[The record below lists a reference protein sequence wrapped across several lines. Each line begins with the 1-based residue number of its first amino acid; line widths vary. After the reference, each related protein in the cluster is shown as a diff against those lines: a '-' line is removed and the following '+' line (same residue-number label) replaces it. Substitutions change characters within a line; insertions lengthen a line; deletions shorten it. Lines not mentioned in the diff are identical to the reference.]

1 MASIFYLEV
10 MRLKNPHDEEDT
22 PIARGMIVR
31 PVVFFS
37 EWLGIVLTNP
47 KQYEP
52 TDEDNDMLIYAPQSG
67 PPNPYASYQW
77 DGVKVVDVYWF
88 TEGERTEEFVDFLEI
103 VSPPQDEYDDPD
115 YIAKRWDFDWTDE
128 DE

>member
-37 EWLGIVLTNP
+37 EWLGIVLTSP

-88 TEGERTEEFVDFLEI
+88 TEGERTEEFVDFLESC
-103 VSPPQDEYDDPD
+103 VKVKVKLTLLPGGVRAWASLLSG
-115 YIAKRWDFDWTDE
+115 R
-128 DE
+128 

>member
-1 MASIFYLEV
+1 
-10 MRLKNPHDEEDT
+10 MRLKQPDDEET

-37 EWLGIVLTNP
+37 EWLGIVLTDP

-52 TDEDNDMLIYAPQSG
+52 TDEENDMMIYAPQQS
-67 PPNPYASYQW
+67 PYPYHW
-77 DGVKVVDVYWF
+77 DGVMVVDVYWF
-88 TEGERTEEFVDFLEI
+88 TEGERTEEFTDFLEI
-103 VSPPQDEYDDPD
+103 VSPPQDEFDDPD
-115 YIAKRWDFDWTDE
+115 YISKKWDFDWTDE